1 MNEIG
6 LRQVYIERSNKG
18 MLLKE
23 GLSNENT
30 GKTWGI
36 MIMIYSKNHKN
47 LQWFCTQATTQIA
60 LFFLQKARKDK

>member
-30 GKTWGI
+30 GKTCGI
-36 MIMIYSKNHKN
+36 MIMIYIKNHKN
-47 LQWFCTQATTQIA
+47 LQ
-60 LFFLQKARKDK
+60 

>member
-23 GLSNENT
+23 GLSDENT

-36 MIMIYSKNHKN
+36 MIKIYIKNHKN
-47 LQWFCTQATTQIA
+47 LEWFCTQTTMQIT
-60 LFFLQKARKDK
+60 LIIFP